1 MWPAQSLGGSR
12 STRVPAP
19 AIEARLGSQIGRLVN
34 VSATGALVRTNAPFL
49 LGRQV
54 PLTLDLVGTPVT
66 LTVRIVRTERA
77 RTVDQCGDETHLQY
91 FVGVMFT
98 ELRSLGRQAIATL
111 CGAAFSQHE

>member
-1 MWPAQSLGGSR
+1 MWPAQSVRGSR

-19 AIEARLGSQIGRLVN
+19 AIEARLGSQFGRLAN

-54 PLTLDLVGTPVT
+54 PLTLNMPEAPVT
-66 LTVRIVRTERA
+66 LTVRIVRAERTA
-77 RTVDQCGDETHLQY
+77 PVEQHGDEPRVQY
-91 FVGVMFT
+91 LVGVMFT
-98 ELRSLGRQAIATL
+98 EFRSVARQAIAKL